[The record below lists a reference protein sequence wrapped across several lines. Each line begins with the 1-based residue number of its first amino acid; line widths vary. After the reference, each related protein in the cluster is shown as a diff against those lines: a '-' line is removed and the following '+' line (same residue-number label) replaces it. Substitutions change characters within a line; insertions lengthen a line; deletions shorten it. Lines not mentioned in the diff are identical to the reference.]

1 MAINIVSSP
10 ADNASAND
18 QIVWKFQFSAL
29 GTPPVVVRMLYY
41 LADSSGTRINEKDYH
56 WYPKSINEIL
66 PVNIND
72 LVIESV
78 YTAFP
83 SCNTGI
89 VTDTNAVKSFKV
101 YYAIASF
108 DTSTGVDTVAA
119 YSQTPVKAVWNT
131 ALNMDTASNF
141 VWTGG
146 KTGTFMNSYPTR
158 MKWSTDGEQYA
169 WFAGV
174 GSIRITWYSSTGAT
188 LTTITHALTGATA
201 KYVSLDWRCHSIA
214 KPHSMLLEVNEGTG
228 YVSYNI
234 SYDACTCRGFY
245 TGLTFLDPLGGR
257 SHIAINCPLE
267 INIERAGGEI
277 IRFDETITTKGRSF
291 FNPSGKEKVKFTISL
306 GSTPEDLSFAK
317 ALLGSPGH
325 HILKMSEGGT
335 KTWYKFILSPGDYLI
350 IKQKETILIE
360 LTGYLSDDKSG
371 QKIDI

>member
-1 MAINIVSSP
+1 MAINITASP

-18 QIVWKFQFSAL
+18 PIVWKFQFTAL

-41 LADSSGTRINEKDYH
+41 LADSGGTRISEIYH
-56 WYPKSINEIL
+56 WIPKSTNEIL
-66 PVNIND
+66 PVNVND
-72 LVIESV
+72 LVLESV
-78 YTAFP
+78 STAFP
-83 SCNTGI
+83 SCNVGM
-89 VTDTNAVKSFKV
+89 VTDSNAVKDFKI

-108 DTSTGVDTVAA
+108 DTSTGIDSVAA

-188 LTTITHALTGATA
+188 LTTVTHTLTGATA

-214 KPHSMLLEVNEGTG
+214 KPHSMLLEVNEGLG
-228 YVSYNI
+228 YVSSI
-234 SYDACTCRGFY
+234 VSYDACTCRGFY

-257 SHIAINCPLE
+257 SHVAILCPNE
-267 INIERAGGEI
+267 INLERAGGEI

-291 FNPSGKEKVKFTISL
+291 LNPSGREKVKLTIPL
-306 GSTPEDLSFAK
+306 GTTPEDLTFAK
-317 ALLGSPGH
+317 GLIFSPGH
-325 HILKMSEGGT
+325 HILKMSEAGV
-335 KTWYKFILSPGDYLI
+335 KTWYKFILSTGDYLI
-350 IKQKETILIE
+350 IKGKDQINVE
-360 LTGYLSDDKSG
+360 LTGYLSDEKGG
-371 QKIDI
+371 QKTDI